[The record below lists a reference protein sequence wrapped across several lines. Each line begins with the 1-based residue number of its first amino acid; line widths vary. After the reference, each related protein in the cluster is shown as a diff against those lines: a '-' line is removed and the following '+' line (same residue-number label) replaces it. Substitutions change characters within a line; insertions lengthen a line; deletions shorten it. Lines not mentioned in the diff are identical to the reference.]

1 MLLVLVDDI
10 DPLAIDRADGAVV
23 HVHDFEPLVIDRADG
38 AVVTS
43 MTSSPSSSMLIYSK
57 KGETAPRFLFP
68 AALDVSSDLA
78 TATIIIASRQIP
90 AGIVAILHSFGLLA
104 ALAEEVGLDL
114 SPTYL
119 AFALSRRARI
129 FQLADTSAP

>member
-1 MLLVLVDDI
+1 MLLVLVDGRADGAVVHVHDI

-57 KGETAPRFLFP
+57 KGERRSRKRSASTFRPRTWP
-68 AALDVSSDLA
+68 
-78 TATIIIASRQIP
+78 SR
-90 AGIVAILHSFGLLA
+90 
-104 ALAEEVGLDL
+104 
-114 SPTYL
+114 
-119 AFALSRRARI
+119 
-129 FQLADTSAP
+129 